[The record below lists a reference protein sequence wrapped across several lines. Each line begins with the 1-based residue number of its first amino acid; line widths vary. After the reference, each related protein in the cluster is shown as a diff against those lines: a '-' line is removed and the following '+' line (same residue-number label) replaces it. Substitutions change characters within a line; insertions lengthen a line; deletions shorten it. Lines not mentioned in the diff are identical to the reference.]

1 MYDYIIIGNEIE
13 EYFDGFNIRKNL
25 MIKIVDLFDIDCI
38 IDYCLEEGIYDIIK
52 VDYKSGELE
61 GINQFLFDEVLK
73 IINSK
78 IERYV

>member
-1 MYDYIIIGNEIE
+1 MGFFKDDCYVDFILEIKMYDYIIIGNEIE

-61 GINQFLFDEVLK
+61 GIN
-73 IINSK
+73 
-78 IERYV
+78 